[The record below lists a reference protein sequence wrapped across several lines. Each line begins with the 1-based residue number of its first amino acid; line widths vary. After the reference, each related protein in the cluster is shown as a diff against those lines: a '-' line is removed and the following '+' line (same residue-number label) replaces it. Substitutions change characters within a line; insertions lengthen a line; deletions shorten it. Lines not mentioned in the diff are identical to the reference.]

1 MKNTSKKNSTYWKVG
16 FITLV
21 LLLTTGS
28 ALVAGQNRNGN
39 DYITKIFT
47 FTAPQIHQIVINNQL
62 FDEVLM
68 PDAQGAWDVGEPN
81 LPAYGV
87 SVLLPQGTTV
97 ADITIQPGIKIQLG
111 SGFTVAPVEQPVK
124 LSELTTVCANGATD
138 PTIYSSDN
146 VFPSTLF
153 STVGIYS
160 FRGYNLLILLLYPVQ
175 YQPISGQLS
184 YFDEVTVIVKTI
196 QTGSVSP
203 LYRSFEKD
211 RIEVAK
217 KVDSLDS
224 LSSYRITPFTSL
236 SAAGYDLLILTTDE
250 LKTGFTPLKDAH
262 EAQGLKTEIK
272 TLTDVSSLFGQVT
285 PETIRDFI
293 RNEYIANGINYVLIG
308 GDSDVIPAKMLWVQ
322 AGQDSTT
329 MPSDLYYGCL
339 DGSFN
344 YDDDDKW
351 GEPHDGEGGGEVDL
365 VAEVYVGR
373 ASVGDITET
382 NNFVQKTISY
392 MNTGGYSSGPTMM
405 VGEYLW
411 GPPNNPVTFGDDS
424 MDELINGSHA
434 NHYTTVGMSLDAYT
448 FDRLY
453 DHNWSRFDLN
463 YPWSTGWSTA
473 EIIGRINNGVRFI
486 NHLGH
491 SSTTYT
497 MRMVPSDIQG
507 LSNTVLPFVYSQ
519 GCYAG
524 AFDDGDCM
532 AEYFTVKTTHAAFA
546 AIMCAR
552 YGWGTPGST
561 NGPSQRFHRFFWD
574 AVFGENITSIG
585 KANQDSKEE
594 NLKKINGQCMRWC
607 YYEMNLFGDPAL
619 TFITRNNTSPEKPLT
634 PSGTRR
640 GNVGHSYTFNASTS
654 DSDGDTLYY
663 KWSFGD
669 GTFSAWL
676 GPYSSGEQ
684 VSVLHNWSKWG
695 NYKVQVKARDEHRS
709 ESDWSDPL
717 PVKMPF
723 IPRVP
728 LIERIF
734 EFLEQ
739 HFPRLYFLLNTL

>member
-1 MKNTSKKNSTYWKVG
+1 MDWKIG

-28 ALVAGQNRNGN
+28 TLMAGQTSNGN
-39 DYITKIFT
+39 DYITKSFT
-47 FTAPQIHQIVINNQL
+47 FAAPQIHQIVINNL
-62 FDEVLM
+62 LYDEVIM
-68 PDAQGAWDVGEPN
+68 PDAQGAWNAGEPN

-87 SVLLPQGTTV
+87 SILLPQGTTV
-97 ADITIQPGIKIQLG
+97 ANITIQPETKIQLG
-111 SGFTVAPVEQPVK
+111 SGFTIAPVEQSVK
-124 LSELTTVCANGATD
+124 LSELTTVCAKGTTD
-138 PTIYSSDN
+138 PKIYSSDN

-153 STVGIYS
+153 STVGTYS

-184 YFDEVTVIVKTI
+184 YFGKVTVVIKTI

-203 LYRSFEKD
+203 LYRGLEKD
-211 RIEVAK
+211 RIEVVK
-217 KVDSLDS
+217 KFDSLDS
-224 LSSYRITPFTSL
+224 LSSYRITSFAPLTTTD
-236 SAAGYDLLILTTDE
+236 YDLLILTTDA
-250 LKTGFTPLKDAH
+250 LKEGFVPLKEAH

-272 TLTDVSSLFGQVT
+272 TLTDISQSLGQVT

-293 RNEYIANGINYVLIG
+293 RSEYITNGINYVLIG

-322 AGQDSTT
+322 AGQESTT

-339 DGSFN
+339 DGTFN
-344 YDDDDKW
+344 YNNNDKW
-351 GEPHDGEGGGEVDL
+351 GEPHDGEGGGDVDL

-373 ASVGDITET
+373 ASVGDTNET

-392 MNTGGYSSGPTMM
+392 MNTGGYSSGPALM

-411 GPPNNPVTFGDDS
+411 GPPDYPVTFGDGS

-434 NHYTTVGMSLDAYT
+434 HHYTTVGMPLNAYT
-448 FDRLY
+448 FERLY
-453 DHNWSRFDLN
+453 DHNWSGFDLN
-463 YPWSTGWSTA
+463 YPWTTGWSTA
-473 EIIGRINNGVRFI
+473 EIISRINNGVRFI
-486 NHLGH
+486 DHLGH
-491 SSTTYT
+491 SSTTYN

-552 YGWGTPGST
+552 YGWGTPGGT
-561 NGPSQRFHRFFWD
+561 NGPSQYFNRFFWD

-594 NLKKINGQCMRWC
+594 NLKRIYGDCMRWC
-607 YYEMNLFGDPAL
+607 YYEMNLFGDPTL
-619 TFITRNNTSPEKPLT
+619 TLITQNNTPPEKPLT
-634 PSGTRR
+634 PPGTRT
-640 GNVGHSYTFNASTS
+640 GKVGQSYTFNASTT
-654 DSDGDTLYY
+654 DLDGDLLYY

-676 GPYSSGEQ
+676 GPYKSGEQ
-684 VSVLHNWSKWG
+684 VSVLHNWSKRG
-695 NYKVQVKARDEHRS
+695 NYEVQVKARDEHRS

-717 PVKMPF
+717 PMKMSF
-723 IPRVP
+723 IPRIP
-728 LIERIF
+728 FIEYIF
-734 EFLEQ
+734 EFFEQ
-739 HFPRLYFLLNTL
+739 HFPRIYLLLDNL

>member
-1 MKNTSKKNSTYWKVG
+1 MKNTSKKNRMYWKVG

-21 LLLTTGS
+21 LLLTSGS
-28 ALVAGQNRNGN
+28 ALVAGLNSNEN

-47 FTAPQIHQIVINNQL
+47 FTAPQIHHIVINNQ
-62 FDEVLM
+62 FYDEVIM
-68 PDAQGAWDVGEPN
+68 PDGQGVWNVGEPN

-87 SVLLPQGTTV
+87 SLLLPAGTTI
-97 ADITIQPGIKIQLG
+97 AEITVQPGIKISLG

-124 LSELTTVCANGATD
+124 LSELTTVSVKGTTD

-153 STVGIYS
+153 STVGTYS

-184 YFDEVTVIVKTI
+184 YFDEVTVVVKTI
-196 QTGSVSP
+196 RIGSVSP

-236 SAAGYDLLILTTDE
+236 TTAGYDLLILTTDE

-272 TLTDVSSLFGQVT
+272 TLTDVSTLLGQVT

-293 RNEYIANGINYVLIG
+293 RNEYITNEINYVLIG

-344 YDDDDKW
+344 YNDDDKW
-351 GEPHDGEGGGEVDL
+351 GEPHDGEGGGDVDL

-491 SSTTYT
+491 SSTTHT

-594 NLKKINGQCMRWC
+594 NLKKINGQCIRWC
-607 YYEMNLFGDPAL
+607 YYEMNLFGDPTL
-619 TFITRNNTSPEKPLT
+619 TFFTRNNTSPEKPLT
-634 PSGTRR
+634 TSGTRR
-640 GNVGHSYTFNASTS
+640 GKVGQSYTFNASTS

-669 GTFSAWL
+669 GTFSAWF
-676 GPYSSGEQ
+676 GPYTSGEQ

-717 PVKMPF
+717 LVKMPF
-723 IPRVP
+723 ILRVP